1 MGQFIDL
8 TAADGFSLQAWRAE
22 PSGVPR
28 GGLVVQAGHAFNNDT
43 TAQYEA
49 ASARMALE
57 RTLAFLREHVG

>member
-1 MGQFIDL
+1 MPSF
-8 TAADGFSLQAWRAE
+8 AADALLVLHFTLAAFI
-22 PSGVPR
+22 V

>member
-28 GGLVVQAGHAFNNDT
+28 GGLVVVQENAKSGAS
-43 TAQYEA
+43 QKGKA
-49 ASARMALE
+49 APMPRSRARS
-57 RTLAFLREHVG
+57 